1 MLLLPVI
8 LSGGSGTRLW
18 PLSREAYPKQFL
30 PLVGAETML
39 QATIRRLDG
48 LSEENPHD
56 AIGVADPVVVCNHEH
71 RFLVADQLHS
81 MGRQH
86 AGIIL
91 EPEGRNTAPALTI
104 AALMSSQHK
113 EVDPILLVMPADHL
127 IRNEMEFRSVIASGC
142 QLASSGKVVTF
153 GIVPDEPQ
161 TGYGYI
167 RTGKLVSGSGAKK
180 ALQLNSFAEK
190 PDIETAKSY
199 VKSGEYLWNSGLFM
213 LTASRWLELIESFR
227 PDIID
232 ACKQAF
238 DNGRMDGD
246 FFRVEAEAFHNC
258 PSDSIDYAVME
269 KISGKD
275 GDAVVLPLDA
285 EWSDV
290 GSWSSLWGVIEQDD
304 SGNVC
309 DGDVFAFNSKNNYLL
324 SEGRFLAAVG
334 VENAVVIETPDA
346 VLVADKDSA
355 QDVKEVIKYLKSQ
368 NRGECR
374 FHSKVHRP
382 WGAFEPIGHG
392 ERYQVKRITVNP
404 GATLSLQMHHHR
416 AEHWVVV
423 SGTAVV
429 TRGDEEIMLSENE
442 STYIP
447 LGVKHRLMNPGTI
460 PLEIIEI
467 QSGSYLGEDDIVR
480 LDDVYNRSSSD

>member
-1 MLLLPVI
+1 
-8 LSGGSGTRLW
+8 
-18 PLSREAYPKQFL
+18 
-30 PLVGAETML
+30 ML
-39 QATIRRLDG
+39 QATIRRLHG
-48 LSEENPHD
+48 LSEENPHNS
-56 AIGVADPVVVCNHEH
+56 IGVVDPLVVCNNEH
-71 RFLVADQLHS
+71 RFLVAEQLRS
-81 MGRQH
+81 MERQH

-91 EPEGRNTAPALTI
+91 EPVGRNTAPALTL
-104 AALMSSQHK
+104 AAHMACQHQDA
-113 EVDPILLVMPADHL
+113 DPILLVMPADHL
-127 IRNEMEFRSVIASGC
+127 IRNGREFRTLIANGC
-142 QLASSGKVVTF
+142 DIANSGKVVTF
-153 GIVPDEPQ
+153 GIVPDKPE

-167 RTGKLVSGSGAKK
+167 RKGDFISDTVAKS
-180 ALQLNSFAEK
+180 AFQLDAFVEK
-190 PDIETAKSY
+190 PDLETAEAYLKS
-199 VKSGEYLWNSGLFM
+199 ERYLWNSGLFM
-213 LTASRWLELIESFR
+213 LKASRWLELIENYR
-227 PDIID
+227 PDISA
-232 ACKQAF
+232 ACSQAF
-238 DNGRMDGD
+238 DSGSMDGD
-246 FFRVEAEAFHNC
+246 FFRVDEDAFHQC

-290 GSWSSLWGVIEQDD
+290 GSWSSLWEVMEKDD

-309 DGDVFAFNSKNNYLL
+309 GGDVFTHESSNNFLL
-324 SEGRFLAAVG
+324 SEDRLLAAVG
-334 VENAVVIETPDA
+334 VEDLVVVETPDA
-346 VLVADKDSA
+346 VLVTVKDSA
-355 QDVKEVIKYLKSQ
+355 QDIKEVIKFLKSQ

-382 WGAFEPIGHG
+382 WGTFEPIGHG

-404 GATLSLQMHHHR
+404 GATLSLQLHHHR

-429 TRGDEEIMLSENE
+429 TRGEEEVMLSENE

-447 LGVKHRLMNPGTI
+447 LGVKHRLMNPGAI

-480 LDDVYNRSSSD
+480 LEDVYNRSSGD